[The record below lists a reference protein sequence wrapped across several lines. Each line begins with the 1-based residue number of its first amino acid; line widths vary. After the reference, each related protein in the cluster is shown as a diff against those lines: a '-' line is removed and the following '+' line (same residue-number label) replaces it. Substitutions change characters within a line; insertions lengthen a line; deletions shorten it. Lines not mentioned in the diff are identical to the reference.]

1 MMKKVL
7 SKLYSTVKGIG
18 VKFNALTIYFKII
31 LIFLFCLLLLLYF
44 VPIKVL
50 LATDFKTNDYIKSW
64 KIKDGESFTV
74 EYIHSVQLTPVS
86 EIYTIDKNNIILS
99 ESYFQSYGAG
109 LPSTT
114 PYKFEITEDGFRI
127 YEINEIM
134 EYLIYRTG
142 AERANHRLI
151 LRDKEYTFLEFTK
164 PRMGVEFNIQNISII
179 RYIVREGFN

>member
-7 SKLYSTVKGIG
+7 SKISLMVKGIG
-18 VKFNALTIYFKII
+18 VKFNALTIYSKII
-31 LIFLFCLLLLLYF
+31 LIFLFCFLLLYF

-164 PRMGVEFNIQNISII
+164 PRAGVEFNIQNISII